1 MGSEGEMNGTSST
14 TSKIHIF
21 FFPFMTPGHMIPMID
36 MAKLFA
42 MRGVKSTLLA
52 TPHDEPLFFRSIDR
66 TQKLGFDIGVV
77 TMKLPLQEVGLPE
90 YCQNLHL
97 VTSPDM
103 RRKYLMAVRMLDK
116 QFEKLV
122 EEHHPNCVISDM
134 FLPWTTDIA
143 PKYGIP
149 RLIFHGT
156 SHFSMGATECVRLYK
171 PHADVSS
178 DSECFLI
185 PNFPGEI
192 AMTRAQLPDFVREE
206 TEFTKFY
213 IEVKESELRSYG
225 VVVNSFYEL
234 EPAYADHYGDVLGR
248 RSWRVGPV
256 SLCNKEIE
264 DKLERGNRA
273 TINGKDCLTWLD
285 SKETDSVVYIC
296 FGSMTKFNASQ
307 LHEIALGL
315 EASGQPFVWVVKKDE
330 AVEEGKEDWLPQGY
344 EDRMQGKGLI
354 IRGWAPQVLILDHRA
369 VGGFVTHC
377 GWNSTLEGIS
387 AGVPMVTWPVAA
399 EQFYNEKFITEV
411 LRIGAPVGV
420 KQWMRQVGDSVKSE
434 QVEKAVRKVMV
445 GEEAEEMRAQARELS
460 KMAKKAVE
468 EGGSS
473 HSDLMA
479 LLEELKSPKVAGH

>member
-1 MGSEGEMNGTSST
+1 
-14 TSKIHIF
+14 
-21 FFPFMTPGHMIPMID
+21 
-36 MAKLFA
+36 
-42 MRGVKSTLLA
+42 
-52 TPHDEPLFFRSIDR
+52 
-66 TQKLGFDIGVV
+66 
-77 TMKLPLQEVGLPE
+77 
-90 YCQNLHL
+90 
-97 VTSPDM
+97 
-103 RRKYLMAVRMLDK
+103 
-116 QFEKLV
+116 
-122 EEHHPNCVISDM
+122 
-134 FLPWTTDIA
+134 
-143 PKYGIP
+143 
-149 RLIFHGT
+149 
-156 SHFSMGATECVRLYK
+156 
-171 PHADVSS
+171 
-178 DSECFLI
+178 
-185 PNFPGEI
+185 
-192 AMTRAQLPDFVREE
+192 
-206 TEFTKFY
+206 
-213 IEVKESELRSYG
+213 
-225 VVVNSFYEL
+225 
-234 EPAYADHYGDVLGR
+234 
-248 RSWRVGPV
+248 
-256 SLCNKEIE
+256 
-264 DKLERGNRA
+264 
-273 TINGKDCLTWLD
+273 
-285 SKETDSVVYIC
+285 
-296 FGSMTKFNASQ
+296 MTKFNASQ